1 MHGWNVIKRAIG
13 SFSLASHESTTL
25 ATEPYAV
32 ALCDRID
39 LWLKS
44 GHLNEI
50 PAIFHFWSARTHEE
64 KEKWKNSKK
73 KKSLDVFVRGSKVID
88 TISVTIEQ
96 TKLIHNE
103 RFDKKKPNEII
114 AQINFSLIEGY
125 VSTTVC
131 ARGSGNAVRSTLHN
145 VDKNSILNL
154 LFGRTYARL
163 NVGTLFVRSVVRR
176 DTFLHDL
183 FVILCHTVF
192 HQSSRFRSQIYL
204 RAKPKWLFSI
214 RRDTCALR
222 EIKIQFLCPFHYAL
236 QCTTQNLCNA

>member
-103 RFDKKKPNEII
+103 RFDKKKTKRNYCTNKLLAHWGIR
-114 AQINFSLIEGY
+114 FDDS
-125 VSTTVC
+125 VC
-131 ARGSGNAVRSTLHN
+131 AGQWQCSAQHITQCRQKFHFKSIVWPYVRTVKRWNIVRS
-145 VDKNSILNL
+145 
-154 LFGRTYARL
+154 FGR
-163 NVGTLFVRSVVRR
+163 
-176 DTFLHDL
+176 
-183 FVILCHTVF
+183 
-192 HQSSRFRSQIYL
+192 
-204 RAKPKWLFSI
+204 
-214 RRDTCALR
+214 
-222 EIKIQFLCPFHYAL
+222 
-236 QCTTQNLCNA
+236 